1 MQYDSNKTEVLRL
14 LLVLLSRQMY
24 VSPGSLF
31 SKPSFY
37 TLHVVRKTPR
47 RDVLTLLCSL
57 LNTVINSSKST
68 NVTIASMAGKVPYN
82 HLVFKGEDSR
92 TALVGMCLQV
102 LCVLLDF
109 QGGPA
114 RDASSGNGETVASAP
129 TSKTNAFRYFLAKLA
144 SHSLSTCESGLTLIK
159 HRTQDFV
166 FILDGI
172 TDVLEQQL
180 AVVNNLLPGSR
191 KSVPY
196 APEKSMWSVQR
207 QS

>member
-1 MQYDSNKTEVLRL
+1 
-14 LLVLLSRQMY
+14 MY

-37 TLHVVRKTPR
+37 TLHVARKTPR

-57 LNTVINSSKST
+57 LNTVVNSSKTT

-82 HLVFKGEDSR
+82 HLVFKGEDPR

-109 QGGPA
+109 QSGPA
-114 RDASSGNGETVASAP
+114 RDASTGVGETVTSAP

-144 SHSLSTCESGLTLIK
+144 SRCSSISVESGLTLIK
-159 HRTQDFV
+159 HRTQDFA

-172 TDVLEQQL
+172 TNIMEQQL
-180 AVVNNLLPGSR
+180 AVANNLLPGSR

-196 APEKSMWSVQR
+196 VPETSMWFVQS
-207 QS
+207 QV